1 MKKLSIED
9 IHKRLLELAKAFDAI
24 CTRHNI
30 PYYMLG
36 GTMLGA
42 IRHKGFIPWDDD
54 MDFGVPIEYYNG
66 LLSLLNSELPKPFRC
81 CTYSDNDAVY
91 SPFAKIDD
99 SETCIDDHYVGLPI
113 EKKIGLNIDIFPLYR
128 CNKQDKHI
136 IKVRR
141 LWDIYVKIYVESNHP
156 SLIKRLIKHIV
167 RHLYPIKRKKMLDAM
182 FSEMDKVKSGP
193 YLANVFGAWG
203 EKETISI
210 EYYGNNTKYRFEDT
224 ILCGLSDY
232 DSYLRHLY
240 GDYMQLPPEN
250 KRHIHADNIYSRC
263 DA

>member
-54 MDFGVPIEYYNG
+54 MDFGVPIEYYND
-66 LLSLLNSELPKPFRC
+66 LLALLDSELPKPFRC
-81 CTYSDNDAVY
+81 CTYSNNDAVY

-99 SETCIDDHYVGLPI
+99 SETCIDDFCVDLPV
-113 EKKIGLNIDIFPLYR
+113 EKKLGINIDIFPLYR
-128 CNKQDKHI
+128 CNVVDKHI
-136 IKVRR
+136 LEVRR
-141 LWDIYVKIYVESNHP
+141 ILSTYVKVYVNSTQPTKMKEW
-156 SLIKRLIKHIV
+156 IKFVLKA
-167 RHLYPIKRKKMLDAM
+167 LFPMKRKKMLEIM
-182 FSEMDKVKSGP
+182 LDKMNEVKPGP

-203 EKETISI
+203 EKETIPV
-210 EYYGNNTKYRFEDT
+210 EYYGNEIRYKFEN
-224 ILCGLSDY
+224 IALCGLKEY
-232 DSYLRHLY
+232 DHYLKNLY
-240 GDYMQLPPEN
+240 GDYMQLPPKE
-250 KRHIHADNIYSRC
+250 KRHIHADNIYLRK
-263 DA
+263 